1 MDNQTDERW
10 LVGIT
15 RSTKGSGLFAFPDHL
30 SGEFS
35 GEIWSEIVDTKV
47 YGRVKKALVPDIEYL
62 DCVQRGTRDWIIAF
76 KWIPL
81 TVASRDEVIAS
92 AASCGTVLCVK
103 RCAGYGCACI
113 GGECK

>member
-15 RSTKGSGLFAFPDHL
+15 QSTKGTGIFAFPDHL

-35 GEIWSEIVDTKV
+35 GEIWS
-47 YGRVKKALVPDIEYL
+47 EYL